1 MNEFFVFL
9 TNDFFPNLI
18 KSINQFIESA
28 FDLNLSYN
36 QLLIIAILFLLIIFS
51 FLVEIVKKLLPVVI
65 VLFVIF
71 YFTLFYF
78 ISFPEKRSTYN
89 HT

>member
-65 VLFVIF
+65 VLFIIF
-71 YFTLFYF
+71 YLFYGD
-78 ISFPEKRSTYN
+78 ISFIKKLYK
-89 HT
+89 